1 MEGVTI
7 LEVPPALLRVMLD
20 DPLLDGL
27 PDAALGLLRRR
38 GDAAGPPGPP
48 ASSCSTWSCTTSTAR
63 PRRPSTPPGG
73 PAAAEDPGRSVPIGR
88 PIANV
93 QAYVLD
99 ANGRPVAPGV
109 PGELY
114 IGGAGLARGYLNAP
128 ALTAERFVPD
138 PFGDVPGGRLYRT
151 GDRCRWLADGAI
163 EFLGRL
169 DHQVK
174 VRGYRIEL
182 GEVESALLSHPAV
195 REAAVAV
202 ARGHGGRVPAGRLCR
217 RGRATA
223 SRSPPSRCDAT

>member
-1 MEGVTI
+1 MI
-7 LEVPPALLRVMLD
+7 R
-20 DPLLDGL
+20 
-27 PDAALGLLRRR
+27 
-38 GDAAGPPGPP
+38 
-48 ASSCSTWSCTTSTAR
+48 CSTACRTLRWVCCGGEAMPPDLPAR
-63 PRRPSTPPGG
+63 LFDVLDVELYNLYGPTEAAVDATWWACRRGG
-73 PAAAEDPGRSVPIGR
+73 PAAGWSRSAGPSPTRRRTSSTRIG
-88 PIANV
+88 
-93 QAYVLD
+93 Q
-99 ANGRPVAPGV
+99 PVAPGV

-128 ALTAERFVPD
+128 DLTAERFLPD
-138 PFGDVPGGRLYRT
+138 PFSDVPGARLYRT

-182 GEVESALLSHPAV
+182 GEVESALLSHPSV

-217 RGRATA
+217 RGSPTA
-223 SRSPPSRCDAT
+223 SRSPPRRCDAT